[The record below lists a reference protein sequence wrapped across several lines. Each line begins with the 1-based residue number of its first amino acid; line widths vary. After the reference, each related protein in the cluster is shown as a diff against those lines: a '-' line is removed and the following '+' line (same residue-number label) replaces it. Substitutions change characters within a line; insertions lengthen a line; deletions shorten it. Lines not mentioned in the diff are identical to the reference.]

1 MDLHSKRWLKDKYR
15 QKYEQQ
21 KVGVCLHHTG
31 VGVDRGIVCG

>member
-21 KVGVCLHHTG
+21 KVGVCLHYTG
-31 VGVDRGIVCG
+31 VGMDRGIVCG